1 MKLTSEHITKQSSE
15 KKIIS
20 VPMSAI
26 SSRDINPRKGGLIAE
41 NLDAL
46 IEAKGEFPEI
56 FLGLY
61 ENELIIIDGWHR
73 YTANQRNDI
82 KEINAFIME
91 FDSISDMK
99 LQAFKAN
106 VNHGIK
112 LTDIDIAINLYE
124 FYLEKIKTDATV
136 SVKKLISELGV
147 KERRGRSLFAFS
159 VIHKEILGEI
169 PNEINNIS
177 FYEEYYSLL
186 KKNNEIIGSI
196 SEEFKIKFK
205 NFYNRYKNLPKSE
218 LRLAINDFA
227 EGKDYFEEKAK
238 AEAEF
243 ERMQK
248 EDWKKK
254 EEEYEKISKE
264 DLIDRTGNSTTLNE
278 VNPIIKELIENHE
291 DKEKEELINKEKE
304 DIQEIIKDNKKV
316 SIDKYIEEIKDVLT
330 KVKMLC
336 IKDKAIITKENKLS
350 INEIMDNLDE
360 LVTDY
365 SGS

>member
-1 MKLTSEHITKQSSE
+1 MKLTSEHITKQLSE

-218 LRLAINDFA
+218 LRLAINDFE